1 MIDRNIVSGIVNE
14 WLENKEYFLVDVSV
28 SPDDKIVVEIDHAEG
43 VWIDDCVE
51 LSRIIESKLD
61 REEEDYE
68 LEVGSAGIGQPFKVL
83 KQYLIHIGKEVEV
96 LTRDGKKL
104 EGVLKDAN
112 EENITLTVL
121 KKVKPEGAKRPKL
134 VEEDITY
141 TYNDIKYTKYL
152 ISFK

>member
-1 MIDRNIVSGIVNE
+1 MIDKNVVSGIVNE
-14 WLENKEYFLVDVSV
+14 WLEDKEYFLVDVSV

-51 LSRIIESKLD
+51 LSRFIESKLN
-61 REEEDYE
+61 REEEDFE

-83 KQYLIHIGKEVEV
+83 KQYQIHIGKEVEV
-96 LTRDGKKL
+96 LGKDGKKL
-104 EGVLKDAN
+104 AGILKDAN
-112 EENITLTVL
+112 EENFTMTIQ

-134 VEEDITY
+134 VEEDITFVY
-141 TYNDIKYTKYL
+141 SEIKYTKYI